1 MAGTVGP
8 GCAER
13 LAGGDSGAGGD
24 VDDGTT
30 TLPISPKLARN
41 GVHGRDSLYYNEGGG
56 GGDVI

>member
-30 TLPISPKLARN
+30 TLPISPTLAGWWERAL
-41 GVHGRDSLYYNEGGG
+41 GRLGRIPKQE
-56 GGDVI
+56 